1 LETAPAVPALPLT
14 AREAIQAADN
24 NGLPPAVGQPSV
36 STAKLL
42 DSYVGVMWSNWQ
54 FSFGKQSLWWGPGDG
69 SPLTLSDNAA
79 PINMFRID
87 RVTPFKLPSILGWLG
102 PIRSEFFLGQLSG
115 QEFMWSP
122 LGHLGQF
129 GQSLSPQPFIH
140 GQKVSFRPTR
150 NFEFGFFRTTIYG
163 GPGYPL
169 TWHTFSRSLFSTG
182 NTLAGDP
189 NKPGKRTSGLDFSY
203 RLPGLRNW
211 LTFYGDGVAW
221 DQFSPIAYADR
232 SAWRAGL
239 YLSHF
244 PFVPKLDLRVEGV
257 YTDLP
262 IGGAVGHGFF
272 YYDGTWR
279 SGYTNDGN
287 IMGSWIGRDGQGAQA
302 WLDYWFSPKN
312 RFQLNYRH
320 QKVSQEF
327 IPGGGTLTDVGA
339 RGDCWVRS
347 YLSLSASVQYEQW
360 LFPVIQSNHS
370 TNVSSTVEILF
381 QPHKLFGHSDAGAA
395 GSASGNGDQP

>member
-1 LETAPAVPALPLT
+1 
-14 AREAIQAADN
+14 
-24 NGLPPAVGQPSV
+24 
-36 STAKLL
+36 
-42 DSYVGVMWSNWQ
+42 
-54 FSFGKQSLWWGPGDG
+54 
-69 SPLTLSDNAA
+69 
-79 PINMFRID
+79 
-87 RVTPFKLPSILGWLG
+87 
-102 PIRSEFFLGQLSG
+102 
-115 QEFMWSP
+115 
-122 LGHLGQF
+122 
-129 GQSLSPQPFIH
+129 
-140 GQKVSFRPTR
+140 
-150 NFEFGFFRTTIYG
+150 
-163 GPGYPL
+163 
-169 TWHTFSRSLFSTG
+169 
-182 NTLAGDP
+182 
-189 NKPGKRTSGLDFSY
+189 
-203 RLPGLRNW
+203 LRNW

-239 YLSHF
+239 YVSHF

-312 RFQLNYRH
+312 RIQLNYRH
-320 QKVSQEF
+320 QKVSQQF

-339 RGDCWVRS
+339 RGDYWMRS